1 MVEHTVQ
8 NHAKPKLV
16 RLFDKL
22 VKILESPQ
30 NWVNFKIINRMVT
43 VIRIALENR
52 AKINGIHAERR
63 YVFKLFANA
72 REVSAEHVFTGWE
85 RIPIHKLPDRLVLC
99 TTAKA
104 VRKNLI
110 ENSVLGPIGKCHRNC
125 KNLELSW
132 QNLEY
137 CIF

>member
-1 MVEHTVQ
+1 MVEHAVQ

-30 NWVNFKIINRMVT
+30 DRVNFKIVNRMVT

-63 YVFKLFANA
+63 NVFKLFANA

-85 RIPIHKLPDRLVLC
+85 CRPIHKLSDRLVLC

-110 ENSVLGPIGKCHRNC
+110 ENSVLNPGGSVKSSREHGTYVLRQVC
-125 KNLELSW
+125 
-132 QNLEY
+132 
-137 CIF
+137 

>member
-1 MVEHTVQ
+1 MVEHAIH
-8 NHAKPKLV
+8 NHSKPKLM
-16 RLFDKL
+16 RFFDKL

-52 AKINGIHAERR
+52 AKVNGIHAKRR
-63 YVFKLFANA
+63 NVFKLFANA
-72 REVSAEHVFTGWE
+72 REVSTKHVFTSWE

-110 ENSVLGPIGKCHRNC
+110 ENSVLDPGGSAKSSRGHGTYVLRQVC
-125 KNLELSW
+125 
-132 QNLEY
+132 
-137 CIF
+137 